1 MTFVVTGACIAC
13 RYGDCVQV
21 CPQSAFHEGPNF
33 VVIDPKAC
41 ANCGLC
47 EMVCPV
53 HAIVAERDL
62 AADQL
67 EYRELNARLAKEW
80 PVCAN
85 TEPLEKADEMAFETN
100 KRRLLNLDALEP

>member
-1 MTFVVTGACIAC
+1 MAFVVTAACIAC

-21 CPQSAFHEGPNF
+21 CPQRAFHEGANF
-33 VVIDPKAC
+33 VVIDPDAC

-53 HAIVAERDL
+53 QAIVAERDL

-67 EYRELNARLAKEW
+67 EYRELNACLARQW
-80 PVCAN
+80 PVSSFTA
-85 TEPLEKADEMAFETN
+85 PLEGADEMAFETD
-100 KRRLLNLDALEP
+100 KRHLLNLGTPGH